1 MKVLIDT
8 HALLWFHTQD
18 ARLSEKTRTAI
29 ESGEHECW
37 YSIISLWEIAIKHGL
52 GKLELFDGLDA
63 SFKAMERSNLR
74 LLDLTREHVLTLA
87 TLPAHHRDPFDRI
100 LIAQAKHEGMSV
112 LTGDKEFGAYGVPL
126 MGV

>member
-18 ARLSEKTRTAI
+18 ARLSDKTRTAI

-37 YSIISLWEIAIKHGL
+37 YSIISLWEIAVKHAL
-52 GKLELFDGLDA
+52 GKLDLFDGLEA

-100 LIAQAKHEGMSV
+100 LIAQAKHEGMNV
-112 LTGDKEFGAYGVPL
+112 LTGDKELGAYGVPL

>member
-8 HALLWFHTQD
+8 HVLLWFHTQD
-18 ARLSEKTRTAI
+18 AGLSDTTRTAI

-37 YSIISLWEIAIKHGL
+37 YSIISLWEIAIKHSL
-52 GKLELFDGLDA
+52 GKLELFDGLEA
-63 SFKAMERSNLR
+63 TFKAMERSNLR
-74 LLDLTREHVLTLA
+74 MLELTREHVLTLA
-87 TLPAHHRDPFDRI
+87 TLPTHHRDPFDRI

-112 LTGDKEFGAYGVPL
+112 LTGDKEFAKYGVSL